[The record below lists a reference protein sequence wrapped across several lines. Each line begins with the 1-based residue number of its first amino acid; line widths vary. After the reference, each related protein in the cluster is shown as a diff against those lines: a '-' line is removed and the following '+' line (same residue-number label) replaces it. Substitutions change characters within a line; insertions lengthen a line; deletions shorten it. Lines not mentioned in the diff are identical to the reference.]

1 MTRNVWDGSDTLVK
15 PKIVIL
21 GAGYAGIMT
30 AVTLQ
35 KKLKKDDAEIQLINK
50 HAYHY
55 QTTWL
60 HETAAGTLA
69 DERTKIAIDQLIDP
83 RKIEFIQDT
92 VTHIDVDEKKISLVQ
107 SELDYDYL
115 VVALGFEMETF
126 KIPGLKEY
134 SLSMGTSNQAR
145 ILREQVE
152 SQFARYAHTETN
164 NYPLTIVVGGGGFT
178 GVEYLG
184 ELTDQLSTLC
194 KAYNV
199 DQENVKIIAIEAEPS
214 VMPGFDPEL
223 GEYAMQNLE
232 ARGVEFRLGT
242 KVKMV
247 KRDYIVVEKAGAV
260 EEIPTAA
267 FVWSAGV
274 RANKLMEKSGI
285 PNNKG
290 SVAVNVDL
298 RAPGYHNVFVIGDC
312 ALIYSENSDVYPPT
326 AQMTMQEA
334 KVCASNL
341 VKLIKGNHNLDAF
354 YFKDHGT
361 IASLGKK
368 DAIGN
373 IFNNRKIFGKE
384 AIILKQ
390 IIDNRVLFQI
400 GGWPLLFKK
409 GKFKLF
415 R

>member
-1 MTRNVWDGSDTLVK
+1 MGK

-35 KKLKKDDAEIQLINK
+35 KKFKKDDAEIQLINK

-60 HETAAGTLA
+60 HENAAGTLA
-69 DERTKIAIDQLIDP
+69 DNRTKIAIDQLLDP

-92 VTHIDVDEKKISLVQ
+92 VTHIDLDQKKISLVQ

-126 KIPGLKEY
+126 QIPGLKEY

-145 ILREQVE
+145 LLREQVE
-152 SQFARYAHTETN
+152 NQFATYANAGTN

-184 ELTDQLSTLC
+184 ELTDQLTNLSEV
-194 KAYNV
+194 YNV
-199 DQENVKIIAIEAEPS
+199 DQENVKIIAIEAES
-214 VMPGFDPEL
+214 TVMPGFDPEL
-223 GEYAMQNLE
+223 GEYAMQYLE

-247 KRDYIVVEKAGAV
+247 KRDYIVVEKAGTV
-260 EEIPTAA
+260 EEIPNSA

-285 PNNKG
+285 SNDKG
-290 SVAVNVDL
+290 SVKVNADL
-298 RAPGYHNVFVIGDC
+298 RAPGYDSVFVIGDC
-312 ALIYSENSDVYPPT
+312 ALIFSKDGDMYPPT

-334 KVCASNL
+334 KICAGNL
-341 VKLIKGNHNLDAF
+341 VKLMKGDPDLDAF
-354 YFKDHGT
+354 YFKDRGT
-361 IASLGKK
+361 IASLGRK

-390 IIDNRVLFQI
+390 IIDNRVLYQI
-400 GGWPLLFKK
+400 GGWPLLFRK
-409 GKFKLF
+409 GKFKIF

>member
-1 MTRNVWDGSDTLVK
+1 MGKSR
-15 PKIVIL
+15 IVIL

-35 KKLKKDDAEIQLINK
+35 KQLKKDDAVIQLINK

-60 HETAAGTLA
+60 HENAAGTLA

-92 VTHIDVDEKKISLVQ
+92 VMHIDVDQKKINLLQ
-107 SELDYDYL
+107 TELNYDYL

-126 KIPGLKEY
+126 QIPGLKEY
-134 SLSMGTSNQAR
+134 SFSMGTANQAR
-145 ILREQVE
+145 VLREQVE
-152 SQFARYAHTETN
+152 SQFATYTHTGTN
-164 NYPLTIVVGGGGFT
+164 TYPLTIIVGGGGFT

-184 ELTDQLSTLC
+184 ELTDQLPTLC
-194 KAYNV
+194 KTYDV
-199 DQENVKIIAIEAEPS
+199 DQENVKIIAIEAEQT

-223 GEYAMQNLE
+223 GEYAMHYLE
-232 ARGVEFRLGT
+232 ERGVEFRLGT

-260 EEIPTAA
+260 EEIPAST

-285 PNNKG
+285 SNEKG
-290 SVAVNVDL
+290 SVKVNVDL
-298 RAPGYHNVFVIGDC
+298 RAPGYDNVFVIGDC
-312 ALIYSENSDVYPPT
+312 ALIFSEDGDIYPPT
-326 AQMTMQEA
+326 AQMTIQEA
-334 KVCASNL
+334 KLCASNL
-341 VKLIKGNHNLDAF
+341 VKLLKGDSKLDSF
-354 YFKDHGT
+354 YFKDRGT
-361 IASLGKK
+361 IASLGRK
-368 DAIGN
+368 DAIGS
-373 IFNNRKIFGKE
+373 ILNNRKIFGKE

-390 IIDNRVLFQI
+390 IIDNRVLYQI
-400 GGWPLLFKK
+400 GGWSLLFKK

-415 R
+415 H

>member
-1 MTRNVWDGSDTLVK
+1 MGK
-15 PKIVIL
+15 PRIVIL

-35 KKLKKDDAEIQLINK
+35 KKLRLDDAEIQLINK

-60 HETAAGTLA
+60 HENAAGTLA

-92 VTHIDVDEKKISLVQ
+92 VTHIDVDEKKINLVQ

-126 KIPGLKEY
+126 QIPGLKEY
-134 SLSMGTSNQAR
+134 SLSMGTSNQAK

-152 SQFARYAHTETN
+152 SQFATYTN
-164 NYPLTIVVGGGGFT
+164 TGANTHPLTIVVGGGGFT

-184 ELTDQLSTLC
+184 ELTDQLSNLC
-194 KAYNV
+194 KAHNV
-199 DQENVKIIAIEAEPS
+199 KQENVKIITVEAAPT
-214 VMPGFDPEL
+214 VMPGFDSEL
-223 GEYAMQNLE
+223 GEYAMQYLE
-232 ARGVEFRLGT
+232 ERGVEFRLGT
-242 KVKMV
+242 KVKIV

-260 EEIPTAA
+260 EEIPTSA
-267 FVWSAGV
+267 FIWSAGV
-274 RANKLMEKSGI
+274 RANKIMEKSGI
-285 PNNKG
+285 SNNKG
-290 SVAVNVDL
+290 SVKVNADL

-312 ALIYSENSDVYPPT
+312 ALIYSEDGETYPPT

-341 VKLIKGNHNLDAF
+341 VKLMKGDVNLDAF
-354 YFKDHGT
+354 YFKDRGT
-361 IASLGKK
+361 IASLGRK

-373 IFNNRKIFGKE
+373 IFNNRKTFGKE
-384 AIILKQ
+384 AIVLKQ
-390 IIDNRVLFQI
+390 IIDNRVLYQI

-415 R
+415 H